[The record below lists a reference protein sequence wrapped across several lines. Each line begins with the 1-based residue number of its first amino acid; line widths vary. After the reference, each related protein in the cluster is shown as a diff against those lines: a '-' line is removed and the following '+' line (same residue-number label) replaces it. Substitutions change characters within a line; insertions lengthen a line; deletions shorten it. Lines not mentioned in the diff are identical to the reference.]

1 LNGTMG
7 GLRHLRLRLDGQNS
21 MLHPL
26 LAEKT
31 GIGGLSARLPSKDLR
46 APWRFLAGSAAPNR
60 QTFSAAITAERRASA
75 PEGEV
80 LQLRS
85 ATPAIPEAPL
95 WRPTGGGAISVCKF
109 GPGND
114 PFRHPT
120 EFIARQGSA
129 VVRVHADSH
138 SPTHPSV
145 SPPGAVQDDGGD
157 LTSPL
162 TAVASGTGHPEGTA
176 IRNPIGRDR
185 SYVARHRRGNSHQ
198 SKQEIPRRDAKEP
211 EALCE

>member
-1 LNGTMG
+1 MG

-31 GIGGLSARLPSKDLR
+31 GIGGLSAPLPSEELR
-46 APWRFLAGSAAPNR
+46 DPWRFLAGSAAPNR

-85 ATPAIPEAPL
+85 ATPAIPKAPL

-109 GPGND
+109 GSGND

-120 EFIARQGSA
+120 EFI
-129 VVRVHADSH
+129 VRVHADSH

-145 SPPGAVQDDGGD
+145 SPPDAVQDGGGG
-157 LTSPL
+157 LTCPL
-162 TAVASGTGHPEGTA
+162 AAVASGTGHPEGTA

-211 EALCE
+211 EAPCE